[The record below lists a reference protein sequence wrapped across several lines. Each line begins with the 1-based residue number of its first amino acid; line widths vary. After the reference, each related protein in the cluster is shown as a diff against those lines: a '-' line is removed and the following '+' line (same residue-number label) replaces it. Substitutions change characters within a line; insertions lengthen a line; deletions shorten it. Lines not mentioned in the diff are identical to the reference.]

1 MITPLHNPDFG
12 LTDDD
17 RQLVADTLA
26 TALQFYSN
34 VHRGNGQL
42 SQVSTALYEQART
55 VVLHALK
62 LDEQKFTVIFASAW
76 HAGLLTAQLAA
87 DDYRVISSQP
97 LGLPFGLRAV
107 VVRRSSLPGGAPTVS
122 GGGTVKMVSSD
133 VVIWEDAPERFEAG
147 TPAVLHAVALARGL
161 QLAHNRQ
168 EKLKPG
174 LKPGSASARQILYDD
189 PLLNLEGRE
198 LLERLRELFHTNI
211 ARVPVEHGETLFIH
225 MDHAASTP
233 ALLPVWQ
240 AARMAWELPGDEQQ
254 ALTREVRGICLRF
267 LGADAP
273 QSSLIFTSNATEA
286 VNLAARLIPLKQ
298 NSGDEAVVVNTLLEH
313 NSNELPWRLK
323 NDIKLL
329 TLPVDDNGFMHLEKL
344 EQWLAEYNQ
353 LCRHANQRIRL
364 VTVCGASNVVG
375 SYNDLARISQI
386 AHANGARLLV
396 DAAQM
401 AAHRKI
407 DMLAAGIDYLVLSG
421 HKMYAPFG
429 CGLLVSLHNDWNV
442 EAQELQ
448 KMERSGEENTAGI
461 AALGKAMLL
470 LQRMGF
476 DVIRAEEE
484 ELTTA
489 LIQTLH
495 SVDGVKVYGVDD
507 PRDLLFQHRGGVVS
521 FSMRSTPRNVAAEEL
536 AELAGIGVRGG
547 CFCAHLFS
555 KQIMR
560 IALFRTRLAEF
571 GLHVLPDF
579 TLQIL
584 PGMLRVSIGLDNTL
598 ADFERLK
605 IALQEINRRPRT
617 RLEQLAAMTLNAT
630 CRQNITPTRK
640 RIDEFVQDVLKKVF
654 GEAERKNDYGAK

>member
-1 MITPLHNPDFG
+1 MITPFHNPDFG
-12 LTDDD
+12 LSDDD
-17 RQLVADTLA
+17 RQLVVDTLA
-26 TALQFYSN
+26 TTLPYYSN

-55 VVLHALK
+55 VVLKVLN
-62 LDEQKFTVIFASAW
+62 LDAQKFTVIFASAW
-76 HAGLLTAQLAA
+76 HADLLTAQLAA
-87 DDYRVISSQP
+87 DDYRVTSSQS

-107 VVRRSSLPGGAPTVS
+107 AVRRGSLPRGAPSVS
-122 GGGTVKMVSSD
+122 GGGTVKMVSPD

-161 QLAHNRQ
+161 QLAHTRQ
-168 EKLKPG
+168 EVLKPVLKPG
-174 LKPGSASARQILYDD
+174 RVTARQILYDD

-198 LLERLRELFHTNI
+198 LLERLRDLFHANV
-211 ARVPVEHGETLFIH
+211 AYVPVEHGEAPFIH

-233 ALLPVWQ
+233 ALLPAWQ
-240 AARMAWELPGDEQQ
+240 AARRVWDLSADEQQ
-254 ALTREVRGICLRF
+254 ILIREVRGICLRF

-286 VNLAARLIPLKQ
+286 VNLAARLIPLRQ
-298 NSGDEAVVVNTLLEH
+298 NSGEEAVVVNTLLEH

-323 NDIKLL
+323 KDVKLI
-329 TLPVDDNGFMHLEKL
+329 TLPVDDNGFMHLDKL

-386 AHANGARLLV
+386 VHANGARLLV

-442 EAQELQ
+442 QAQELQ
-448 KMERSGEENTAGI
+448 EIERSGEENTAGI

-476 DVIRAEEE
+476 DVIQAVEE

-495 SVDGVKVYGVDD
+495 SIDGVTVYGVDD
-507 PRDLLFQHRGGVVS
+507 PRDLLFQQRGGVVS
-521 FSMRSTPRNVAAEEL
+521 FSMRTTPRNVAAEEL

-560 IALFRTRLAEF
+560 IALFRSRLAEF
-571 GLHVLPDF
+571 GLHVLPGF
-579 TLQIL
+579 TMQIL
-584 PGMLRVSIGLDNTL
+584 PGMIRVSIGLDNTL
-598 ADFERLK
+598 ADIERLK
-605 IALQEINRRPRT
+605 TALQEINRRPRT
-617 RLEQLAAMTLNAT
+617 RLERLAALTLNAT
-630 CRQNITPTRK
+630 CRQNATPTWN
-640 RIDEFVQDVLKKVF
+640 RIEKFVQDVLTKVF
-654 GEAERKNDYGAK
+654 ADVE